1 MASSLGDIR
10 SLDKFYGEAASRPI
24 RRRRLEVV
32 DYQPADAR
40 PQTHLALEGTITI
53 LAARQGS
60 KLMAD
65 IRASL
70 SKGANTEDV
79 AGRLYRQ
86 YKRRKRG
93 SLTRALKT
101 AVSQNVFA
109 DVLHGDRT
117 LVEGLFVPS
126 DLEVAFLPLPYN
138 GALLADDGI
147 VLVEHPLA
155 DDAEALD
162 ILVLRHAPPLTK
174 AERAAI
180 GKVPKEQRAMNVG
193 NSLGPRACSVL
204 LLTAAVAVEVAVVAV
219 TFAIT
224 GKVDLMHMAHIR
236 PSDLKKM
243 GPSKSARVLAE
254 KRRELLKRKPKKKK
268 TLHG

>member
-1 MASSLGDIR
+1 MASPLGDIR

-24 RRRRLEVV
+24 RRRTLEVI

-53 LAARQGS
+53 LAARKGS
-60 KLMAD
+60 RLMAD

-70 SKGANTEDV
+70 RKGAKTEDV

-86 YKRRKRG
+86 YKRRKTS
-93 SLTRALKT
+93 SLTGALKK

-109 DVLHGDRT
+109 DVRYGGRT
-117 LVEGLFVPS
+117 LLEGLFVPD
-126 DLEVAFLPLPYN
+126 DLEVAFVPLPYN
-138 GALLADDGI
+138 GGLLADDGI
-147 VLVEHPLA
+147 VLIEHPRT
-155 DDAEALD
+155 DDAEPLD
-162 ILVLRHAPPLTK
+162 VLVLRHAPPLTK

-180 GKVPKEQRAMNVG
+180 AKVPKEQRAMNVG
-193 NSLGPRACSVL
+193 NPLGPRACSVL

-224 GKVDLMHMAHIR
+224 GK
-236 PSDLKKM
+236 
-243 GPSKSARVLAE
+243 
-254 KRRELLKRKPKKKK
+254 
-268 TLHG
+268 